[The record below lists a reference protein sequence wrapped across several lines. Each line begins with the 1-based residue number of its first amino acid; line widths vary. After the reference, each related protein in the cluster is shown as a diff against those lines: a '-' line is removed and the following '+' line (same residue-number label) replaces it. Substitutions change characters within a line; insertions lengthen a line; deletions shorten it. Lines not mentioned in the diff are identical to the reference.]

1 MNKFPIKSCALAI
14 ASICASAAFA
24 GTITLPAT
32 STKYAVESLVGTTD
46 ITLPTIRYQ
55 MGVARTTA
63 QDFTVI
69 VKPTAGATF
78 TAASCT
84 AALPTITLGGA
95 ATGAFTPTIKR
106 ASTTECAYEVDVTTA
121 FSGPAGADLVSLNFP
136 GLVLDT
142 HTLNIAGNTGGVT
155 VGLWDLGETA
165 RIDNS
170 ADVTATAALS
180 GNALTLTASSDTA
193 TTADVNNTNGPL
205 YGFVAGGA
213 APVDTTS
220 VASAKITVNNNS
232 GATTWLKPDG
242 ATAWEF
248 TVDGT
253 SLAVT
258 ISGTNFTGLHATT
271 PVTVTPTAGAAPT
284 VTTGASSATFTL
296 LPANFNAANTAQDVI
311 VNMTAAGNTSL
322 GTSRS
327 FGVSVLADVVTGAD
341 ETLAGGNTSWW
352 TWTANAVQ
360 LSAPYFSTDNG
371 AGVVTSFIFQ
381 NVGPATVYSASCQA
395 ETGKTVTAGT
405 AATGNLAAGQTVID
419 AKDVCSFSAGIR
431 GSVTFTIN
439 APVANIKGT
448 YNLSLN
454 GGAAAFLP
462 MQRPY
467 GNNNTSNGSSF

>member
-1 MNKFPIKSCALAI
+1 MKMFTVKATALAI
-14 ASICASAAFA
+14 ASVCGSAAFA

-106 ASTTECAYEVDVTTA
+106 ASTTECAYEIDVTTA

-180 GNALTLTASSDTA
+180 GNALSITATADTA

-205 YGFVAGGA
+205 YGFVNGGA
-213 APVDTTS
+213 APADTTS
-220 VASAKITVNNNS
+220 TAVAKFTVNNNS

-242 ATAWEF
+242 ATAWQF

-253 SLAVT
+253 SMAVT

-271 PVTVTPTAGAAPT
+271 PVTVAAPVGAPAVT
-284 VTTGASSATFTL
+284 VGASSATFTL
-296 LPANFNAANTAQDVI
+296 LPANINAANTAQDVT
-311 VNMTAAGNTSL
+311 VTMTAAGNTSL

-371 AGVVTSFIFQ
+371 TGVLTRFFFQ
-381 NVGPATVYSASCQA
+381 NLGPAATYTAACQA
-395 ETGKTVTAGT
+395 ETGKTVTTGT
-405 AATGNLAAGQTVID
+405 AASGTLAAGQTVID
-419 AKDVCSFSAGIR
+419 AKNVCSFSSGIR

-439 APVANIKGT
+439 APVANIKGA
-448 YNLSLN
+448 YNLALN
-454 GGAAAFLP
+454 GGQTAFLP
-462 MQRPY
+462 LERPY
-467 GNNNTSNGSSF
+467 GNNNTTNGSSY